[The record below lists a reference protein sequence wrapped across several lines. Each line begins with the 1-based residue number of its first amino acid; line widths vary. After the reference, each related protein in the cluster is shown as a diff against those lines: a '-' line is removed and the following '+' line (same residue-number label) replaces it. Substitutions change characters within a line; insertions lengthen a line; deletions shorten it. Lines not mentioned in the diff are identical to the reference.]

1 MIFNWFK
8 KKEKHRKNPTEII
21 EEDKEPWKEQ
31 YFIKKL
37 GKNLK
42 ECASIREAKY
52 IIKNTGKARDY
63 FKKTG
68 KKPLTELHTHPT
80 KKGEVSGANPST
92 GDIVHFLREKNMKTS
107 IIAQQNPKTRKVEGY
122 TFMMK
127 TEKTPKFDYSEYGE
141 RSTEDFTEKSRE
153 IYKKAYI
160 LTHKSLPEE
169 LQRYLLGDMAEKF
182 SFKYRH
188 VPVKGYRLDEDLMS
202 FVSIEKKN
210 LETKLTVIIGLTFL
224 ISILFMSSSMTGLV
238 VGKFAPKTLN
248 IIGAGLFILGI
259 VGSYFYFK
267 KK

>member
-8 KKEKHRKNPTEII
+8 KKEKHRKSPTKII
-21 EEDKEPWKEQ
+21 EKDKEPWKEQ

-42 ECASIREAKY
+42 ECASIREAEY
-52 IIKNTGKARDY
+52 TIKNTGKARDY
-63 FKKTG
+63 FKETG
-68 KKPLTELHTHPT
+68 EKPLTELHTHPT
-80 KKGEVSGANPST
+80 KKGGASGANPSPE
-92 GDIVHFLREKNMKTS
+92 DIIQFLREKNMRTS

-127 TEKTPKFDYSEYGE
+127 TEKTPKFDYSAYEE
-141 RSTEDFTEKSRE
+141 RSIEDYIEKSEE

-160 LTHKSLPEE
+160 LTHASLPEE
-169 LQRYLLGDMAEKF
+169 LQRDLLGDMAEKF
-182 SFKYRH
+182 SFKYKH

-202 FVSIEKKN
+202 FVPIEKKN

-224 ISILFMSSSMTGLV
+224 ISILFMLPGMTGLV
-238 VGKFAPKTLN
+238 VGKFAPKTSN

-259 VGSYFYFK
+259 IGSYFYFK